1 MYITLSPSE
10 IRYTQDSIASCF
22 QNGNDIEDLILD
34 IINGQTTPDKIRT
47 IRVFFKDGKYYSED
61 NRRLYV
67 LKTVQELS
75 EPYLMITVKLT
86 SYFDFEENKFTTT
99 NDGLR
104 IRVRRNRNDAK
115 KPRNVK
121 RPLSESNSINKVPTY
136 EDFPSLT
143 SGGPTK
149 TTYASPRTTPV
160 KAAKTKITYEDFPS
174 LTSGGPTKTTYASPR
189 TTPVKAAKTKITY
202 EDFPSLT
209 SGGPTKTTYA
219 SPRTTPVKAAKTKIT
234 YEDFPSLTS
243 GGPTKTTYASPRT
256 TPVEAAK
263 TKITYEDFPS
273 LTSGGPTKTTYA
285 SPRTTPVKAAK
296 TKITYEDFPSLTSGG
311 PTKTTYASPRTT
323 PVKAA
328 KTECK
333 RSAGTTDKTLICH
346 SDILPSSWS
355 LTTDDASS
363 ATNVPPSICITPRPS
378 AMNVPPSICITPRP
392 SATNVPPSIC
402 ITPRPSAT
410 NVPPSICIT
419 PRPSAHIKSK
429 PSRLEKLSCCVIL

>member
-75 EPYLMITVKLT
+75 EPYLMVTVKLT

-121 RPLSESNSINKVPTY
+121 RPLSEY
-136 EDFPSLT
+136 
-143 SGGPTK
+143 
-149 TTYASPRTTPV
+149 
-160 KAAKTKITYEDFPS
+160 
-174 LTSGGPTKTTYASPR
+174 
-189 TTPVKAAKTKITY
+189 
-202 EDFPSLT
+202 
-209 SGGPTKTTYA
+209 
-219 SPRTTPVKAAKTKIT
+219 
-234 YEDFPSLTS
+234 
-243 GGPTKTTYASPRT
+243 
-256 TPVEAAK
+256 
-263 TKITYEDFPS
+263 FPS

-378 AMNVPPSICITPRP
+378 A
-392 SATNVPPSIC
+392 TNVPPSIC

-410 NVPPSICIT
+410 NVPPSICI
-419 PRPSAHIKSK
+419 KSK

>member
-75 EPYLMITVKLT
+75 EPYLMVTVKLT

-121 RPLSESNSINKVPTY
+121 RPLSEY
-136 EDFPSLT
+136 
-143 SGGPTK
+143 
-149 TTYASPRTTPV
+149 
-160 KAAKTKITYEDFPS
+160 
-174 LTSGGPTKTTYASPR
+174 
-189 TTPVKAAKTKITY
+189 
-202 EDFPSLT
+202 
-209 SGGPTKTTYA
+209 
-219 SPRTTPVKAAKTKIT
+219 
-234 YEDFPSLTS
+234 
-243 GGPTKTTYASPRT
+243 
-256 TPVEAAK
+256 
-263 TKITYEDFPS
+263 FPS

-363 ATNVPPSICITPRPS
+363 ATNVP
-378 AMNVPPSICITPRP
+378 
-392 SATNVPPSIC
+392 TNVPPSIC

-410 NVPPSICIT
+410 NVPPSICI
-419 PRPSAHIKSK
+419 KSK